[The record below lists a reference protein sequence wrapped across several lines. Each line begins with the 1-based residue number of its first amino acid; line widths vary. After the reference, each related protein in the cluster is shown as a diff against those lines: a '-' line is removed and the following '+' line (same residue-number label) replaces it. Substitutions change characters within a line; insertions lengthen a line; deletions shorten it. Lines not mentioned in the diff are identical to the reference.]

1 MRKRK
6 KIDSSTIVLSSI
18 IVIFTIIVFL
28 SLPVLFNYKSL
39 QSEIET
45 KFNKDFK
52 INLKILDDIAFRVF
66 PRPHLLIKKANL
78 DLNVEDEKSVVLET
92 EDLKLYIP
100 SNKIYSKKDII
111 ITDLEF
117 GDLNLNLKLND
128 INDIRNHLYYKIN
141 KPINI
146 SNLKLFLLDNKND
159 VILIS
164 PLKKLSYQINEKNK
178 SKELKLKGSIF
189 DIEFNSIWKR
199 SYKKP
204 KSTSNEITLTNPDI
218 YIKNIFL
225 FKNKNNFNG
234 SSSIDFLNEN
244 VSFNYKYKNQKI
256 SINSPNEKNNQQIR
270 FNSNIELNPF
280 YFDGEIIFDQK
291 KLSFISDTIIY
302 YILNTD
308 KELLENLN
316 GRLDINFQK
325 LDNILLDNGKITFS
339 INEGKI
345 KVLNSYLEIEG
356 LGIIN
361 TSFNYFIKEDE
372 LFLKTTNILNINNKK
387 QFAKKF
393 QLNQKKVENINQIYF
408 DFERNIDNGEM
419 HISNIFVN
427 SKNNQNLLEEVLE
440 VKNIQVLKSIMR
452 ELLN

>member
-6 KIDSSTIVLSSI
+6 KIDSSTITLSSI
-18 IVIFTIIVFL
+18 IVVFTIIVFL

-52 INLKILDDIAFRVF
+52 INLKILDDISFRVF

-92 EDLKLYIP
+92 EDLRLYIP

-244 VSFNYKYKNQKI
+244 VSFNYKYENQKI

-316 GRLDINFQK
+316 GRLDINFKK

-393 QLNQKKVENINQIYF
+393 QLNQKKIENINQIYF

>member
-92 EDLKLYIP
+92 EDLRLYIP

-393 QLNQKKVENINQIYF
+393 QLNQKKIENINQIYF

>member
-128 INDIRNHLYYKIN
+128 INDVRNHLYYKIN

-244 VSFNYKYKNQKI
+244 ISFNYKYKNQKI

-393 QLNQKKVENINQIYF
+393 QLNQKKIENINQIYF

>member
-92 EDLKLYIP
+92 EDLRLYIP

-128 INDIRNHLYYKIN
+128 IKDFRNHLYYKIN

-316 GRLDINFQK
+316 AILDIKFQK
-325 LDNILLDNGKITFS
+325 LNNILLDNGKITFS

-393 QLNQKKVENINQIYF
+393 QLNQKKIENINQIYF

>member
-92 EDLKLYIP
+92 EDLRLYIP

-128 INDIRNHLYYKIN
+128 IKDFRNHLYYKIN

-146 SNLKLFLLDNKND
+146 NNLKLFLLDNKND

-164 PLKKLSYQINEKNK
+164 PLKKLEYQINEKNK

-189 DIEFNSIWKR
+189 DIEFSSIWKR

-225 FKNKNNFNG
+225 FKNKNNFDG

-244 VSFNYKYKNQKI
+244 ISFNYKYENQKI

-280 YFDGEIIFDQK
+280 YFDGEIIFEQK
-291 KLSFISDTIIY
+291 KLSFITDTIIN
-302 YILNTD
+302 YILNVD
-308 KELLENLN
+308 KEFLENLN
-316 GRLDINFQK
+316 GRLEVNLFK
-325 LDNILLDNGKITFS
+325 LDNPLFDKGKITFS
-339 INEGKI
+339 LNEGKI
-345 KVLNSYLEIEG
+345 KVLNTYMEMEG
-356 LGIIN
+356 LGMIE
-361 TSFNYFIKEDE
+361 TKFNYFIKEGE
-372 LFLKTTNILNINNKK
+372 LFLQTANILNVNNKK
-387 QFAKKF
+387 EFTRRF
-393 QLNQKKVENINQIYF
+393 QLSSKKSENIKKIFF
-408 DFERNIDNGEM
+408 DFERNIDTGDM
-419 HISNIFVN
+419 LLSNIFLNNKN
-427 SKNNQNLLEEVLE
+427 SQNLLEEV
-440 VKNIQVLKSIMR
+440 VKINTMQVLKSVIR
-452 ELLN
+452 DVLP